1 MTHDDRLHTLTGAYA
16 LDALTGNELHA
27 FTAHLRRCTD
37 CAREVDGLH
46 AAAARLAAVTALP
59 APAPMRQTV
68 LHRIE
73 TIPQLPP
80 HTRPTPQARLT
91 TLLRRKAGAFV
102 IAACLAA
109 AAALGALAAYQYQ
122 QAEQTRTH
130 AQQST
135 RQAQE
140 LAAVLAAPDAR
151 TVHGNTTTGAGTSVT
166 TSATRD
172 QAVFTSHG
180 LPAPPDGKTY
190 QLWFDDHGTKRSAG
204 LIHGDG
210 ATLMQGSPDNAR
222 SVGLTLEPTGGS
234 PQPTTTPV
242 SYTHLRAHET

>member
-1 MTHDDRLHTLTGAYA
+1 MTHDDHLHTLTGAYA
-16 LDALTGNELHA
+16 LDALTGKELHA
-27 FTAHLRRCTD
+27 FTAHLRHCTD
-37 CAREVDGLH
+37 CAREVDGLQ
-46 AAAARLAAVTALP
+46 AAAARLAAATALP
-59 APAPMRQTV
+59 APGPMRETV

-73 TIPQLPP
+73 TVPQLPP
-80 HTRPTPQARLT
+80 HPRPAPAARIT
-91 TLLRRKAGAFV
+91 TVLRRKAGAFAV
-102 IAACLAA
+102 AACLAA
-109 AAALGALAAYQYQ
+109 AAAFGTFAAYQYQ
-122 QAEQTRTH
+122 QAEQARTQ

-151 TVHGNTTTGAGTSVT
+151 TVHGSTTTGAGTSVT

-180 LPAPPDGKTY
+180 LSAPPDGKAY

-210 ATLMQGSPDNAR
+210 STLMQGSPDNAR
-222 SVGLTLEPTGGS
+222 SVGLTLEPAGGS
-234 PQPTTTPV
+234 SHPTTTPLL
-242 SYTHLRAHET
+242 HLTLPA